1 MSFTARRIS
10 KKRKN
15 TSQSLSLLTSYPI
28 NSWAL
33 PARPQNVQFYIVVD
47 LYEFVPVLR
56 SFTESDLSDTGN
68 IVPFEN
74 TTPINLINLLCVLL
88 FDLFFDRSE

>member
-15 TSQSLSLLTSYPI
+15 TSQSLSLLASCPI

-47 LYEFVPVLR
+47 LYECALVR
-56 SFTESDLSDTGN
+56 SFIESYLSETDN

-88 FDLFFDRSE
+88 F